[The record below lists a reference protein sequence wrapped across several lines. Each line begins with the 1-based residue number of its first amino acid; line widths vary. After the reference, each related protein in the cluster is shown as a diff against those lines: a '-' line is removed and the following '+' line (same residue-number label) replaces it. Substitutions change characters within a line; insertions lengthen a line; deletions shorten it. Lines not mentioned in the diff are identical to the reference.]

1 MRAKVAVA
9 FLSVYLIW
17 GSTYLA
23 IGIVEQ
29 SLPPFFMA
37 GTRFII
43 AGLILYAVMRF
54 KSTSHETTSH
64 WGKAFLIGGLML
76 MGGHGAV
83 VWVEQWLPSGLTS
96 LLIST
101 VPLWIVFTDW
111 IRGGSKPNLKV
122 AGGLFFG
129 FAGVALLAGG
139 LENLGA
145 SQVDLIGGITLV
157 CGAFLWAQGSLVSR
171 STRFPFPPLLATSMQ
186 MIAGGALLLVA
197 SVVAGEWTRIR
208 LDQVSFN
215 STIAWLYL
223 IVFGSL
229 VGFTSYIWLLKETTA
244 SRVSTYAYVNPII
257 AMFLGWAIAGEP
269 ITLRNVAAASII
281 VMSVVIITTFGAK
294 TATNKNEKK
303 VSQQC
308 CYAGGNSLKHAI
320 LQNRR

>member
-1 MRAKVAVA
+1 MRAKLAAA

-43 AGLILYAVMRF
+43 AGLILYALMRF
-54 KSTSHETTSH
+54 TSPTHESSSH
-64 WGKAFLIGGLML
+64 WAKAFMIGGLML

-122 AGGLFFG
+122 ASGLFFG
-129 FAGVALLAGG
+129 FAGVALLASGVENFGG
-139 LENLGA
+139 
-145 SQVDLIGGITLV
+145 SQVDMIGGVILV

-171 STRFPFPPLLATSMQ
+171 STRFPFPPLLATAMQ
-186 MIAGGALLLVA
+186 MIAGGVLLLVA
-197 SVVAGEWTRIR
+197 SVAAGEWTRIR

-215 STIAWLYL
+215 SAIAWLYL

-229 VGFTSYIWLLKETTA
+229 VGYTSYVWLLKETTP

-257 AMFLGWAIAGEP
+257 AMFLGWAIAREP
-269 ITLRNVAAASII
+269 ITPLNILAAII
-281 VMSVVIITTFGAK
+281 ILTSVVIITTFGAK
-294 TATNKNEKK
+294 TTTNQHETKE
-303 VSQQC
+303 
-308 CYAGGNSLKHAI
+308 LEH
-320 LQNRR
+320 

>member
-1 MRAKVAVA
+1 MRAKLAAA

-37 GTRFII
+37 GARFII
-43 AGLILYAVMRF
+43 AGLILYALMRF
-54 KSTSHETTSH
+54 RSPLHETTSH

-122 AGGLFFG
+122 AGGLFVG
-129 FAGVALLAGG
+129 FAGIALLAGG
-139 LENLGA
+139 IESLGA
-145 SQVDLIGGITLV
+145 SHVDLVGGIILV

-171 STRFPFPPLLATSMQ
+171 STRFPFPPLLATAMQ

-197 SVVAGEWTRIR
+197 SAVAGEWTRIR
-208 LDQVSFN
+208 FDQISFN
-215 STIAWLYL
+215 SMIAWLYL

-229 VGFTSYIWLLKETTA
+229 IGYTSYMWLLKETTA
-244 SRVSTYAYVNPII
+244 SRVSTYAYINPIV
-257 AMFLGWAIAGEP
+257 AMFLGWAIAQEP
-269 ITLRNVAAASII
+269 ITLRNVVAAII
-281 VMSVVIITTFGAK
+281 ILTSVVIITTYGAK
-294 TATNKNEKK
+294 TTSSRPEKK
-303 VSQQC
+303 E
-308 CYAGGNSLKHAI
+308 
-320 LQNRR
+320 LQH

>member
-1 MRAKVAVA
+1 MRAKLAAA

-43 AGLILYAVMRF
+43 AGLILYALMRI
-54 KSTSHETTSH
+54 KSPTHESSSH

-83 VWVEQWLPSGLTS
+83 VWVEQWVSSGLTS

-122 AGGLFFG
+122 AGGLFCG
-129 FAGVALLAGG
+129 FAGVALLASGVENFGG
-139 LENLGA
+139 
-145 SQVDLIGGITLV
+145 SQVDLIGGVILI

-171 STRFPFPPLLATSMQ
+171 STRFPFPPLLATAMQ
-186 MIAGGALLLVA
+186 MIGGGALLLIA
-197 SVVAGEWTRIR
+197 SVAAGEWTRIR

-215 STIAWLYL
+215 SLTAWLYL

-229 VGFTSYIWLLKETTA
+229 IGYTSYMWLLKETTA

-257 AMFLGWAIAGEP
+257 AMFLGWAIAREP
-269 ITLRNVAAASII
+269 ITPINILAAAII
-281 VMSVVIITTFGAK
+281 IASVVIITTFGTK
-294 TATNKNEKK
+294 TSHSLDKKNE
-303 VSQQC
+303 
-308 CYAGGNSLKHAI
+308 
-320 LQNRR
+320 QNN